1 MPVGFHI
8 ASAWVDIR
16 AEDKGLRTQVKDIIT
31 KATAGQEIKI
41 PVKIDSKGLR
51 NELTRAMKEATKG
64 QGVSIPVK
72 IDSKGLRS
80 EINRAV
86 KEASAGQ
93 GASVN
98 LHVNSTGLRT
108 EINRAIRAAT
118 AAQGATISNVHFST
132 VGLREEL
139 NRAIRVATLGQR
151 VSIPVRADSSQ
162 IRQAEGAMGSLDRAV
177 TRSSSGMKRW
187 KLIFNASMSVAPT
200 VALLTQNLVGVSA
213 GLISMTAAAGGA
225 AGIFGIA
232 LKGGLK
238 SVSGGFQQAVQDAKA
253 ANNALKVAKKGTLE
267 YTIAQQQARI
277 AQNNLHNAAMQFT
290 PVALQTQGAILNMKS
305 AWSQFIAATQP
316 YTLTPAMTVIN
327 ALTQAIPKMTKVVR
341 AVAPVANEVASAF
354 QHWVSIKMDGWM
366 NFFISRGVPILR
378 NFITI
383 GKNVG
388 TTIGIMIKQF
398 GGFGQSISQSLAIAS
413 AKMAEWARQ
422 GGFER
427 FLARV
432 RQNAPIVKQFLLEL
446 MKALSH
452 VGQALTG
459 LGPAATTG
467 LTMMLQLLNLLP
479 IGVLQALYVAWA
491 AIKVVT
497 MANIIYTAIFTTEY
511 AALRGATIAATV
523 SLIAQKVAMVA
534 VAAAMRVAA
543 VAQLL
548 WNAAMDA
555 NPIILIGLAIAAL
568 VAGIVY
574 LATQTQFFQT
584 LWRVTWNAIKV
595 AFEAAYKFISG
606 NLSGLVLLLLGPVG
620 ALIYLGT
627 HWKLVWDAMKVVASA
642 FMTAFHATFNFLKGD
657 LTGLVLLL
665 LGPIGALI
673 YLGTH
678 WKLVWTAM
686 QIVASAFMTAFR
698 AIASGIA
705 TAAGVIS
712 RAIQTVITWVAK
724 MVGKTIKIAQT
735 GASAVW
741 GAIQTVIRWVR
752 SMVGKTINIAQK
764 GAKAVSDAVSTIV
777 SWLKKMVSKSINIAE
792 KGAKKV
798 SDAISAIVGWLKKLV
813 SKTINITANLTGSAA
828 SIIKK
833 GGDLAK
839 KVLGALGFADGG
851 YVVGPGTSTSDS
863 ISARLSSGEFV
874 MKAAAVK
881 RYGVGAMHAL
891 NNQRYAAGGLVGA
904 KKPATPTGASAGPSA
919 AGTPAAPGAAPAIAP
934 PPPVVF
940 TAVDATLQAVTSA
953 KANIAS
959 IPAAQAAAYMALQAQ
974 GVGFSTQSQVQWSTL
989 GAQTKASWTAANNNL
1004 KATTT
1009 GTYTNMKA
1017 ATSSFGTAHMAK
1029 LNQVGTTSKNTWNQ
1043 FRTGMQGTTT
1053 ATYSNVKSQS
1063 NAWGTA
1069 HTSKLGS
1076 VRNSSHG
1083 IWDNWKSGMQSRTN
1097 ATYNNIKGA
1106 TNSFGTQTTSKF
1118 GQIRNNVG
1126 AAWGGLSP
1134 KFKPP
1139 VSYLVHT
1146 VVNSGIVG
1154 AMNAIISK
1162 LGGGTKVSGISVA
1175 GFASGGFVSGA
1186 GSGTSDSI
1194 PARLSNGEFV
1204 MKAKAV
1210 QKFGSG
1216 FMHALNDG
1224 RMPVNGHRGAAFAR
1238 GGSAGMSSPGG
1249 GIGQV
1254 NVNVPG
1260 FASGGLVAAVPSVD
1274 ELTKLL
1280 GDGSK
1285 AAATKFA
1292 DYLLNTFV
1300 YPLIDSGTGGTAMKS
1315 AFRAGMGRIKGNLAT
1330 WVEKNLSGGGQSL
1343 AAYKPGAGAAQ
1354 WTPTVKA
1361 ALTQTGNSQ
1370 SNVAAT
1376 LHQMT
1381 TESGGNP
1388 YAVNLTDSNAAAGYP
1403 SVGLMQ
1409 VIRPTFQAYAGKYA
1423 SKGPF
1428 MYGTSIDPMAN
1439 IYSSMKYAVA
1449 QYGSLAAAYRGVA
1462 YAGGGH
1468 VSGPGGA
1475 RSDSI
1480 AARLSNGEFVMQ
1492 AAAVQKYGAGF
1503 MHAINSGRVS
1513 GFASGG
1519 SAGATYTVKKGDT
1532 LSEIAQKFG
1541 TSVDELVRINNI
1553 QNKNMIKIGQVL
1565 QLTSGSTGTY
1575 LIKQGDTLTAIAKK
1589 FNTTVAELVRLNN
1602 IKDPN
1607 KINAGSTIKVP
1618 GGSAGGTAGG
1628 GSSTPHA
1635 GQVFVEGVGWVA
1647 IPTLSK
1653 YYGWAEISSKNFK
1666 TGTPTQDNIDARK
1679 SLIGDVVVG
1688 PYGSMSGIKTT
1699 SLANQLGKPEDMTAL
1714 INAMYGIS
1722 GDIQKAG
1729 FTAATQKALL
1739 DKLNASG
1746 VQLMANQTLLENV
1759 NASLADA
1766 QAALDDVTGK
1776 FNSLKDSIASSIV
1789 AFGSITKIGKWGTN
1803 INVLTSQL
1811 SNDVASAKAF
1821 ADQLAALKAKG
1832 LDPAL
1837 IQQVAEAGITGGGAA
1852 TAATLLTA
1860 TPDQIQQINL
1870 LQEQLNKAATA
1881 AGTTTAQAMYG
1892 AGVQAAQ
1899 GLVDGLTS
1907 QKKAIEDLMM
1917 TIAKGME
1924 KAIKAALGIA
1934 SPSKVMA
1941 DLFQWVPKGA
1951 AMGVM
1956 DNMSHLDDAIKAMCQ
1971 VPIDGTA
1978 VTTGVANL
1986 AGWNHTTSTPS
1997 ASTSGTITGGGN
2009 VFNINVNVDGTF
2021 DLTKPA
2027 QRREIAKSLVAEIK
2041 EEIRLY
2047 DKARARP

>member
-16 AEDKGLRTQVKDIIT
+16 AEDKGLRAQVKDIIE
-31 KATAGQEIKI
+31 KATAGQDIKV

-72 IDSKGLRS
+72 IDSKGLRA

-86 KEASAGQ
+86 KEASTGN
-93 GASVN
+93 GASIN
-98 LHVNSTGLRT
+98 LHVNSTGLRS
-108 EINRAIRAAT
+108 EINRAIQAAT

-132 VGLREEL
+132 AGLREEL
-139 NRAIRVATLGQR
+139 NRAIRVATVGQR
-151 VSIPVRADSSQ
+151 VSIPVHADSSEARTATRDVDSLGRSMNNAGGKASRFQ
-162 IRQAEGAMGSLDRAV
+162 KLFTAAMA
-177 TRSSSGMKRW
+177 
-187 KLIFNASMSVAPT
+187 VAPT
-200 VALLTQNLVGVSA
+200 AALLTQNLAGVTA
-213 GLISMTAAAGGA
+213 GLLSMTVAAGGA

-232 LKGGLK
+232 LMGGLK
-238 SVSGGFQQAVQDAKA
+238 SVNGGFAQAVDQAKQ
-253 ANNALKVAKKGTLE
+253 ANNALKLVKKGTVE

-277 AQNNLHNAAMQFT
+277 AQNNLHSAAMQFT
-290 PVALQTQGAILNMKS
+290 PIALQTQGAILNMKS

-316 YTLTPAMTVIN
+316 STLTPAMTVIN
-327 ALTQAIPKMTKVVR
+327 ALTQAIPKMTKVVA
-341 AVAPVANEVASAF
+341 AVAPVANEVAGAF
-354 QHWVSIKMDGWM
+354 KHWVAVRMDSWM
-366 NFFISRGVPILR
+366 NFLIVRGVPILR
-378 NFITI
+378 NLVTV

-388 TTIGIMIKQF
+388 TTFGIMVKSF
-398 GGFGQSISQSLAIAS
+398 GGFGVRISQVLANVS
-413 AKMAEWARQ
+413 AKMKGWAQ
-422 GGFER
+422 GGGFDKFLANVQKNAPTVER
-427 FLARV
+427 FL
-432 RQNAPIVKQFLLEL
+432 
-446 MKALSH
+446 KALM
-452 VGQALTG
+452 QAFQQISKAMLG
-459 LGPAATTG
+459 LGPAATG
-467 LTMMLQLLNLLP
+467 LFTIFLQLVAAMPVPL
-479 IGVLQALYVAWA
+479 IQALYIAWMLYKVAILASKLETMAMIAVMLIQRA
-491 AIKVVT
+491 AIVAV
-497 MANIIYTAIFTTEY
+497 
-511 AALRGATIAATV
+511 TIATKAW
-523 SLIAQKVAMVA
+523 
-534 VAAAMRVAA
+534 A
-543 VAQLL
+543 VAQAVLT
-548 WNAAMDA
+548 AVMDA

-574 LATQTQFFQT
+574 VATQTQFFQT
-584 LWRVTWNAIKV
+584 VWRVTWNAIKT
-595 AFEAAYKFISG
+595 AFDVVYKFLSG
-606 NLSGLVLLLLGPVG
+606 NLTGLVILLAGPLGP
-620 ALIYLGT
+620 LLYLGL
-627 HWKLVWDAMKVVASA
+627 HWKLVWS
-642 FMTAFHATFNFLKGD
+642 
-657 LTGLVLLL
+657 
-665 LGPIGALI
+665 
-673 YLGTH
+673 
-678 WKLVWTAM
+678 AM
-686 QIVASAFMTAFR
+686 QVVASAFMTAFR
-698 AIASGIA
+698 AVASGIG
-705 TAAGVIS
+705 TAASAIGSAISTVIS
-712 RAIQTVITWVAK
+712 WVAK

-741 GAIQTVIRWVR
+741 GAIQTVIKWVK
-752 SMVGKTINIAQK
+752 SMVGKTISIAQK
-764 GAKAVSDAVSTIV
+764 GASAVSSAVRTIID
-777 SWLKKMVSKSINIAE
+777 WLKKMVSKSINIAE
-792 KGAKKV
+792 KGAKAV
-798 SDAISAIVGWLKKLV
+798 SDAISTIVSWLKKLV
-813 SKTINITANLTGSAA
+813 SKTINITANIGGSAA
-828 SIIKK
+828 SLIKK
-833 GGDLAK
+833 GAGAVAK
-839 KVLGALGFADGG
+839 LFGFADGG
-851 YVVGPGTSTSDS
+851 LIHLATGGPVGFADGGISGLITGPGGPTSDS
-863 ISARLSSGEFV
+863 IMAALSNGEYVVKASSVKQYGAGMLSAINDGKYPYLANPAS
-874 MKAAAVK
+874 AP
-881 RYGVGAMHAL
+881 
-891 NNQRYAAGGLVGA
+891 RYAKGGAVGGAGS
-904 KKPATPTGASAGPSA
+904 PSAGA
-919 AGTPAAPGAAPAIAP
+919 PAAGAAPAAAP
-934 PPPVVF
+934 SLPQPAPVVF
-940 TAVDATLQAVTSA
+940 TAVDATQAAVASA
-953 KANIAS
+953 QANIAS
-959 IPAAQAAAYMALQAQ
+959 IPAAQAAAYIAMQMQ
-974 GVGFSTQSQVQWSTL
+974 GVGFATQSLTQWNTL
-989 GAQTKASWTAANNNL
+989 GNQVKTAWTTTNNGLKTTTAA
-1004 KATTT
+1004 
-1009 GTYTNMKA
+1009 TYTNMKA
-1017 ATSSFGTAHMAK
+1017 ATSSFGTAHNTK
-1029 LNQVGTTSKNTWNQ
+1029 LTQVGTASKNTWNQ
-1043 FRTGMQGTTT
+1043 FKSGMQTTTT
-1053 ATYSNVKSQS
+1053 ATYNNLKSQQNSWGS
-1063 NAWGTA
+1063 N
-1069 HTSKLGS
+1069 HTNKLGS
-1076 VRNSSHG
+1076 VRNTSQS

-1097 ATYNNIKGA
+1097 STYNNIKSA
-1106 TNSFGTQTTSKF
+1106 TNSFGNQTTTKF

-1162 LGGGTKVSGISVA
+1162 LGGGTKVGGISVA
-1175 GFASGGFVSGA
+1175 GFASGGFVSGS
-1186 GSGTSDSI
+1186 GNGTSDSI

-1204 MKAKAV
+1204 MQASAV

-1216 FMHALNDG
+1216 FMHALNSG
-1224 RMPVNGHRGAAFAR
+1224 RMPGNGHKTAGFAR
-1238 GGSAGMSSPGG
+1238 GGSAGMQAATG

-1285 AAATKFA
+1285 AASTKFA

-1315 AFRAGMGRIKGNLAT
+1315 AFKAGMGRIKGNLAT

-1370 SNVAAT
+1370 DNVAAT

-1439 IYSSMKYAVA
+1439 IYSSMKYAMA

-1468 VSGPGGA
+1468 VQGPGSA

-1480 AARLSNGEFVMQ
+1480 AARLSNGEFVVQ
-1492 AAAVQKYGAGF
+1492 SAAVKKYGVGF
-1503 MHAINSGRVS
+1503 MHALNRGSLP
-1513 GFASGG
+1513 GFATGG
-1519 SAGATYTVKKGDT
+1519 SVGSATYTVKKGDT

-1541 TSVDELVRINNI
+1541 TSVDELVKINNI

-1565 QLTSGSTGTY
+1565 QLTGGTTGTY

-1589 FNTTVAELVRLNN
+1589 FNTTVAELVRLNG

-1607 KINAGSTIKVP
+1607 KINAGATIKVP
-1618 GGSAGGTAGG
+1618 GGTAGGTAGG
-1628 GSSTPHA
+1628 GGSSNPHA
-1635 GQVFVEGVGWVA
+1635 GQVLVDGVGWVP

-1653 YYGWAEISSKNFK
+1653 YYGWAEISGKNF
-1666 TGTPTQDNIDARK
+1666 TQTTPTQDNIDARK
-1679 SLIGDVVVG
+1679 NLIGDVVVG

-1729 FTAATQKALL
+1729 FTAAAQKALL

-1766 QAALDDVTGK
+1766 QTALDAVTSQ
-1776 FNSLKDSIASSIV
+1776 FDSLKTSIAASIV
-1789 AFGSITKIGKWGTN
+1789 SFGSITKIGKWGTN
-1803 INVLTSQL
+1803 INVLMTQL
-1811 SNDVASAKAF
+1811 GSDVGAAKDF
-1821 ADQLAALKAKG
+1821 AAQLAALKAKG

-1860 TPDQIQQINL
+1860 TPEQIQQINA
-1870 LQEQLNKAATA
+1870 LQAQLNTAANA

-1907 QKKAIEDLMM
+1907 QKKQIEDLMM

-1924 KAIKAALGIA
+1924 TAIKAALGIA

-1956 DNMSHLDDAIKAMCQ
+1956 DNMGHLDDAIKAMCQ
-1971 VPIDGTA
+1971 VPIDGA
-1978 VTTGVANL
+1978 SVTSGVANL
-1986 AGWNHTTSTPS
+1986 AGWNTSSSSSGTS
-1997 ASTSGTITGGGN
+1997 SSGTITGGGN
-2009 VFNINVNVDGTF
+2009 NFNISVNIDGTF

-2041 EEIRLY
+2041 EELRLY

>member
-16 AEDKGLRTQVKDIIT
+16 AEDKGLRDQVKGIIE

-72 IDSKGLRS
+72 IDSKGLRA

-86 KEASAGQ
+86 REASTGN
-93 GASVN
+93 GASIN
-98 LHVNSTGLRT
+98 LHVNSTGLRS
-108 EINRAIRAAT
+108 EINRAIAAAT
-118 AAQGATISNVHFST
+118 AGQGATISNVHFST
-132 VGLREEL
+132 LGLREEL
-139 NRAIRVATLGQR
+139 NRAIRVATVGQR
-151 VSIPVRADSSQ
+151 VSVPVHADTRPA
-162 IRQAEGAMGSLDRAV
+162 IGALRNLQGEMLK
-177 TRSSSGMKRW
+177 SSGSASRMMK
-187 KLIFNASMSVAPT
+187 IVQAAFAFGPT
-200 VALLTQNLVGVSA
+200 IGLLTQNIAGVTA
-213 GLISMTAAAGGA
+213 GLASMTVAAGGA

-232 LKGGLK
+232 LVGGLK
-238 SVSGGFQQAVQDAKA
+238 SVNGGFAQAVDQAKQ
-253 ANNALKVAKKGTLE
+253 ANNALKLVKKGTVE

-277 AQNNLHNAAMQFT
+277 AQNNLHNAAQQFT
-290 PVALQTQGAILNMKS
+290 PIALQTQGAILNMKS
-305 AWSQFIAATQP
+305 AWSSFITATQP
-316 YTLTPAMTVIN
+316 LTLTPAMTAIN
-327 ALTQAIPKMTKVVR
+327 AMTQAIPKMTRVVA
-341 AVAPVANEVASAF
+341 AVAPVANEVAQAF
-354 QHWVSIKMDGWM
+354 QHWVNVRMDGWM
-366 NFFISRGVPILR
+366 NFLITRGVPVLR
-378 NFITI
+378 NLVTAA
-383 GKNVG
+383 KNVG
-388 TTIGIMIKQF
+388 TTFGIMVKSF
-398 GGFGQSISQSLAIAS
+398 GGFGVRISQVIANVT
-413 AKMAEWARQ
+413 AKMKGWAQ
-422 GGFER
+422 GGGFDKFLATVQKNAPSVER
-427 FLARV
+427 FL
-432 RQNAPIVKQFLLEL
+432 
-446 MKALSH
+446 KALMAAFKQVS
-452 VGQALTG
+452 VALTG
-459 LGPAATTG
+459 LGPAAT
-467 LTMMLQLLNLLP
+467 
-479 IGVLQALYVAWA
+479 GVLTIFLRLIASMPVPVIQAMYIAW
-491 AIKVVT
+491 V
-497 MANIIYTAIFTTEY
+497 
-511 AALRGATIAATV
+511 ALRVGIIAATIASTAAAFVQGILGTEVAATTAATV
-523 SLIAQKVAMVA
+523 AYRAGVI
-534 VAAAMRVAA
+534 AAAIATKLWAAA
-543 VAQLL
+543 VWLV
-548 WNAAMDA
+548 NAAMDA
-555 NPIILIGLAIAAL
+555 DPIILIGLAIAAL

-584 LWRVTWNAIKV
+584 LWRVTWNAIKT
-595 AFEAAYKFISG
+595 AFDVVYKFLSG
-606 NLSGLVLLLLGPVG
+606 N
-620 ALIYLGT
+620 
-627 HWKLVWDAMKVVASA
+627 
-642 FMTAFHATFNFLKGD
+642 

-665 LGPIGALI
+665 AGPLGPLF
-673 YLGTH
+673 YLGLH
-678 WKLVWTAM
+678 WQLVWTAM
-686 QIVASAFMTAFR
+686 KVVAAAFMTAFR
-698 AIASGIA
+698 AVASGIG
-705 TAAGVIS
+705 TAASAIGSAISTVIS
-712 RAIQTVITWVAK
+712 WVGK

-741 GAIQTVIRWVR
+741 GAIQTVIRWVK
-752 SMVGKTINIAQK
+752 SMVGKTISIAQK
-764 GAKAVSDAVSTIV
+764 GASAVSSAISTIV

-792 KGAKKV
+792 KGAKAV
-798 SDAISAIVGWLKKLV
+798 SDAISTIVGWLKKLV

-833 GGDLAK
+833 GGSLAK
-839 KVLGALGFADGG
+839 KVLGALGFAGGGLVHRAEGGPIGFADGG
-851 YVVGPGTSTSDS
+851 ISGLITGPGGPTSDS
-863 ISARLSSGEFV
+863 IMAALSNGEYV
-874 MKAAAVK
+874 VKAASVK
-881 RYGVGAMHAL
+881 QYGAGMLSAINAGKYPFL
-891 NNQRYAAGGLVGA
+891 SNPANAPRYAKGGAVGGAGS
-904 KKPATPTGASAGPSA
+904 PSAGA
-919 AGTPAAPGAAPAIAP
+919 PAAGAAPAAAP
-934 PPPVVF
+934 SLPQPAPVVF
-940 TAVDATLQAVTSA
+940 TAVDATQAAVASA
-953 KANIAS
+953 QANIAS
-959 IPAAQAAAYMALQAQ
+959 IPTAQAAAYIAMQMQ
-974 GVGFSTQSQVQWSTL
+974 GVGFATQSLTQWNTL
-989 GAQTKASWTAANNNL
+989 GNQVKTAWTTTNNGLKSTTAA
-1004 KATTT
+1004 
-1009 GTYTNMKA
+1009 TYTNMKA
-1017 ATSSFGTAHMAK
+1017 ATSNFGTAHNTK
-1029 LNQVGTTSKNTWNQ
+1029 LTQVGAASKNTWNQ
-1043 FRTGMQGTTT
+1043 FKSGMQSTST
-1053 ATYSNVKSQS
+1053 ATYNNLKSQQNSWGS
-1063 NAWGTA
+1063 N
-1069 HTSKLGS
+1069 HTNKLGS
-1076 VRNSSHG
+1076 VRNTSQS

-1097 ATYNNIKGA
+1097 SAYNNIKSA
-1106 TNSFGTQTTSKF
+1106 TNSFGNQTTTKF

-1162 LGGGTKVSGISVA
+1162 LGGGTKVGGISVA
-1175 GFASGGFVSGA
+1175 GFASGGFVSGS

-1204 MKAKAV
+1204 MQASAV

-1216 FMHALNDG
+1216 FMHALNTG
-1224 RMPVNGHRGAAFAR
+1224 RMPGNGHKTAAFAR
-1238 GGSAGMSSPGG
+1238 GGSAGMGAAPA

-1260 FASGGLVAAVPSVD
+1260 FAAGGLVAAVPSVD

-1285 AAATKFA
+1285 AASAKFA

-1370 SNVAAT
+1370 DNVAAT

-1439 IYSSMKYAVA
+1439 IYSSMKYAMA

-1492 AAAVQKYGAGF
+1492 SSAVKKYGTGF
-1503 MHAINSGRVS
+1503 MHALNNGRMP
-1513 GFASGG
+1513 GFATGG
-1519 SAGATYTVKKGDT
+1519 SAGSATYTVKKGDT

-1565 QLTSGSTGTY
+1565 QLTGGTTGTY

-1607 KINAGSTIKVP
+1607 KINAGATIKVP
-1618 GGSAGGTAGG
+1618 GGTAGGTAGG
-1628 GSSTPHA
+1628 GGSSNPHA
-1635 GQVFVEGVGWVA
+1635 GQVLVDGVGWVP

-1653 YYGWAEISSKNFK
+1653 YYGWAEISGKNF
-1666 TGTPTQDNIDARK
+1666 TQTTPTQDNIDARK
-1679 SLIGDVVVG
+1679 NLIGDVVVG

-1729 FTAATQKALL
+1729 FTAAAQKALL

-1746 VQLMANQTLLENV
+1746 VQLMANQTLLEGV

-1766 QAALDDVTGK
+1766 QSALDAVTSQ
-1776 FNSLKDSIASSIV
+1776 FDSLKSSIAASIV
-1789 AFGSITKIGKWGTN
+1789 SFGSITKIGKWGTN
-1803 INVLTSQL
+1803 INVLMTQL
-1811 SNDVASAKAF
+1811 GSDVGAAKDF
-1821 ADQLAALKAKG
+1821 AAQLAALKSKG

-1860 TPDQIQQINL
+1860 TPEQIQQINA
-1870 LQEQLNKAATA
+1870 LQAQLNTAANA
-1881 AGTTTAQAMYG
+1881 AGTSTAQAMYG

-1907 QKKAIEDLMM
+1907 QKKQIEDLMM

-1924 KAIKAALGIA
+1924 TAIKAALGIA

-1971 VPIDGTA
+1971 VPIDGAA
-1978 VTTGVANL
+1978 VTSGVASL
-1986 AGWNHTTSTPS
+1986 AGWNNTTSTTSTP
-1997 ASTSGTITGGGN
+1997 TSGTITGGGN